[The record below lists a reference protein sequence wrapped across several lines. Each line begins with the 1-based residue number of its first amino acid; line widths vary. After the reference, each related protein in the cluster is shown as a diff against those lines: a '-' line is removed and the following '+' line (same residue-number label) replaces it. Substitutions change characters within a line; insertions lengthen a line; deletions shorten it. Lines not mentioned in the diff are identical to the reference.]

1 MDFLGTID
9 KKCEYGILSV
19 LEQLVHLFFIKK
31 YRGIRRK
38 GGNQVIQLNYRDPRP
53 IYEQVKDGIR
63 KLAYSGMIGP
73 DEKLPSVR
81 ELASKLAINPNTI
94 SRAYKELEQEGFI
107 YTLTG
112 KGTFINQEFDLNDS
126 KKEELYQQ
134 FDKVV
139 KELLGISITPEELT
153 ERMKELAKGGTVDDS
168 SK

>member
-1 MDFLGTID
+1 M
-9 KKCEYGILSV
+9 
-19 LEQLVHLFFIKK
+19 
-31 YRGIRRK
+31 
-38 GGNQVIQLNYRDPRP
+38 IQLNYRDPRP

-134 FDKVV
+134 FDKVT
-139 KELLGISITPEELT
+139 KELLGISITPEELK
-153 ERMKELAKGGTVDDS
+153 ERINYLSKGGSEDDS

>member
-1 MDFLGTID
+1 M
-9 KKCEYGILSV
+9 
-19 LEQLVHLFFIKK
+19 
-31 YRGIRRK
+31 
-38 GGNQVIQLNYRDPRP
+38 IQLNYRDPRP

-63 KLAYSGMIGP
+63 KLAYSGVLGP

-112 KGTFINQEFDLNDS
+112 KGTFINQEFDLNDRR
-126 KKEELYQQ
+126 KEELYKQ
-134 FDKVV
+134 FDKVT
-139 KELLGISITPEELT
+139 KELLEMSISTAELKK
-153 ERMKELAKGGTVDDS
+153 RMDMLEGGSEDDS

>member
-1 MDFLGTID
+1 M
-9 KKCEYGILSV
+9 
-19 LEQLVHLFFIKK
+19 
-31 YRGIRRK
+31 
-38 GGNQVIQLNYRDPRP
+38 IQLNYRDPRP

-94 SRAYKELEQEGFI
+94 SRAYKELEQEGLI

-112 KGTFINQEFDLNDS
+112 KGTFINQDFDLNDS
-126 KKEELYQQ
+126 RKEELFQQ
-134 FDKVV
+134 FDKVT
-139 KELLGISITPEELT
+139 KELLGISITPEELIGRL
-153 ERMKELAKGGTVDDS
+153 EHLAKGGCEDDS

>member
-1 MDFLGTID
+1 M
-9 KKCEYGILSV
+9 
-19 LEQLVHLFFIKK
+19 
-31 YRGIRRK
+31 
-38 GGNQVIQLNYRDPRP
+38 IQLNYRDPRP

-94 SRAYKELEQEGFI
+94 SRAYKELEQEGLI

-112 KGTFINQEFDLNDS
+112 KGTFINQDFDLNDS
-126 KKEELYQQ
+126 RKEELFQQ
-134 FDKVV
+134 FDKVA
-139 KELLGISITPEELT
+139 KELLGISITPEALV
-153 ERMKELAKGGTVDDS
+153 ERLEQLAKGGSEDDS